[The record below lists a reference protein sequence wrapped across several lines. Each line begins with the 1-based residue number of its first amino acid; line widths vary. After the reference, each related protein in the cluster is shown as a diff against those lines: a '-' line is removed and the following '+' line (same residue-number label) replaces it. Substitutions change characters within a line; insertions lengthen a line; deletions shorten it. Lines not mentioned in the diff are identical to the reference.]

1 MVQKFIVEKSGV
13 KKFMVDKSSVERL
26 GLKLWVEKSVVEM
39 SFNQIQ
45 ALNMN
50 TIVMKLGLVQQ

>member
-1 MVQKFIVEKSGV
+1 MVEKSGV

-26 GLKLWVEKSVVEM
+26 GFKLWVEKSMVEM